1 MQCVAVAVL
10 QRSCYSAVRARRL
23 PDKTGDGEWE
33 WGGGRYARRQEKV
46 SAAAAAGK

>member
-1 MQCVAVAVL
+1 MEVVL
-10 QRSCYSAVRARRL
+10 QCYRRAVHAWRP

-33 WGGGRYARRQEKV
+33 WGGDRYAWRQEKV